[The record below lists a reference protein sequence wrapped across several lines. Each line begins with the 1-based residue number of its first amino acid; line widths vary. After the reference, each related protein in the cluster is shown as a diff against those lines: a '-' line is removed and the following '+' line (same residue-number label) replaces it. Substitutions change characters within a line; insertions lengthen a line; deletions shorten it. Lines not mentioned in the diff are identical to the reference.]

1 MKLKL
6 IVLIITLLS
15 ISCSNTSYNISNIS
29 YEDNIK
35 IKDSIID
42 LEIEL
47 IIKPFRN
54 KINTQN
60 FFASGGIF
68 LCIFPNTWDS

>member
-15 ISCSNTSYNISNIS
+15 FSCTNTSYNISNIS
-29 YEDNIK
+29 FEENIK

-42 LEIEL
+42 LEIESKL
-47 IIKPFRN
+47 K
-54 KINTQN
+54 K
-60 FFASGGIF
+60 SK
-68 LCIFPNTWDS
+68 S

>member
-15 ISCSNTSYNISNIS
+15 FSCTNTSYNISNIS
-29 YEDNIK
+29 FEDNIK

-42 LEIEL
+42 SEIEL
-47 IIKPFRN
+47 IIKPYRN
-54 KINTQN
+54 KIKK
-60 FFASGGIF
+60 
-68 LCIFPNTWDS
+68 